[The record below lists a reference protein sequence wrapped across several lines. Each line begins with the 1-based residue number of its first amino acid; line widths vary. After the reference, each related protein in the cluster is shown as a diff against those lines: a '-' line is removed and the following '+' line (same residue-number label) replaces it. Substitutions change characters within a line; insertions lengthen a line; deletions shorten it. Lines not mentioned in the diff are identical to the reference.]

1 MLGFGWLTL
10 RQAQEA
16 LKGGRLDD
24 AQRLLAEAG
33 VQGHKRTWELLQQL
47 ARSFA
52 ERGEQ
57 HLRLDDVA
65 GAWADLL
72 KAEQTGAGEH
82 ASAKLRQSLTQLALA
97 EVRALLEMSEP
108 VRAVDAIAQLR
119 DRRVHTADLDQLDEA
134 AKAWVQARELADRG
148 EFQQALVNMER
159 VQRLLP
165 QTARV
170 VERVLFTL
178 HERLQRCSEQLQA
191 LHEAAAAERWTDV
204 LRLTEEVLAVAPQH
218 VEARALRTRAWKA
231 VEPPTMIGNGAAKPG
246 DNGAAELPVALAG
259 DAAATCGPQF
269 HLWIDGVGGYLV
281 CLGNRV
287 TIGQATPEST
297 ADVPLLADVSRLHA
311 TLSRDSEGYLFQAL
325 RPGLLNG
332 RPVQKALL
340 RDGDRVTL
348 GSCCQMRFRQPVPVS
363 TSARLDIVSG
373 HRLRLA
379 VDAVLLMADT
389 LVLGA
394 GEHVHV
400 EMPDLKQQVILFRQ
414 KNGLGVR
421 TAGTIKINGQ
431 SVQERG
437 LLEPCATVVGDD
449 FSFTLE
455 PVPAAGSRQ

>member
-24 AQRLLAEAG
+24 AQRMLAESG

-47 ARSFA
+47 ARAFA
-52 ERGEQ
+52 ERGEK
-57 HLRLDDVA
+57 HLRLNDVA

-72 KAEQTGAGEH
+72 KAEQTEAGEE
-82 ASAKLRQSLTQLALA
+82 AAAKLRQTLTQLALA
-97 EVRALLEMSEP
+97 EVRALLDMSEP
-108 VRAVDAIAQLR
+108 VRAVEAVAQLR
-119 DRRVHTADLDQLDEA
+119 DRHVQASDLDQLDEG
-134 AKAWVQARELADRG
+134 AKAWVQARDLADRG
-148 EFQQALVNMER
+148 EFKQALLGMER

-165 QTARV
+165 LTARV
-170 VERVLFTL
+170 VERVLFSL
-178 HERLQRCSEQLQA
+178 HERLQRFNEHLQA
-191 LHEAAAAERWTDV
+191 LHEAASAERWSEVLHLTD
-204 LRLTEEVLAVAPQH
+204 EVLAVAPQH

-231 VEPPTMIGNGAAKPG
+231 VEPPTMIGNGVSKPAG
-246 DNGAAELPVALAG
+246 NGAEEVPAAEPPVES
-259 DAAATCGPQF
+259 GPQF

-311 TLSRDSEGYLFQAL
+311 TLTRDSEGYLLQAL
-325 RPGLLNG
+325 RPGLVNG

-340 RDGDRVTL
+340 RNGDRITL
-348 GSCCQMRFRQPVPVS
+348 GGCCQMRFGQPVPVS

-373 HRLRLA
+373 HRLRMA

-389 LVLGA
+389 LVLGS
-394 GEHVHV
+394 GQQVHV
-400 EMPDLKQQVILFRQ
+400 EMPDLAQQVILFRQ
-414 KNGLGVR
+414 KNGLGIR
-421 TAGTIKINGQ
+421 APGTIKINGQ

-455 PVPAAGSRQ
+455 PVSAVGGRQ